1 MCKCENVQMC
11 KWSPLL
17 TELLMHLIILTFA
30 HSHIH
35 TFARCAAHRARSF
48 FAAIMAAFW
57 LVFAVR
63 IVYFTHAVELLPH
76 AFTVFD
82 LDALTLAPP
91 LEATVKA

>member
-1 MCKCENVQMC
+1 MC
-11 KWSPLL
+11 
-17 TELLMHLIILTFA
+17 TFS
-30 HSHIH
+30 HSHIR
-35 TFARCAAHRARSF
+35 TVRGAPRARSF